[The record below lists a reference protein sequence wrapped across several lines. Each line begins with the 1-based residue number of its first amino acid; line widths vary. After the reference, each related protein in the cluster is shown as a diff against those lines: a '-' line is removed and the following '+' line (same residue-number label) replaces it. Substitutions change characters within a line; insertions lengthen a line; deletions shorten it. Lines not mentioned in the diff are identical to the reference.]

1 MVVPA
6 DARRSLTQPVA
17 GAGAVEPGPA
27 PDETASPAPEDR
39 PAWSAPRAHLV
50 ARDST
55 MAVQD
60 ASINAEDLETS
71 MHVLGNA
78 HAPVGPGEHHD
89 GGAREYV
96 DQPCCTNCLISTALA
111 VILCRKRCDP
121 GRVVSEFAFFPP
133 DPPTYALGKGDGDAP
148 PTVDQPGVGSLR
160 FNYRELDG
168 DPHFARFRNLDG
180 AHGRP
185 SCRLLF
191 TRRKQKIPCFFF
203 ERPGASL
210 CVLYLHANATDCG
223 AMLPTVWKSN
233 LQLYF
238 NVSVCE
244 CFDTRTSAVLREL
257 DESNRFI
264 QKSAESTSI

>member
-1 MVVPA
+1 
-6 DARRSLTQPVA
+6 
-17 GAGAVEPGPA
+17 
-27 PDETASPAPEDR
+27 
-39 PAWSAPRAHLV
+39 
-50 ARDST
+50 